1 MSRQNIST
9 STIAG
14 TIAFRNTSLANKFLL
29 SAGYGPSRSPEEIA
43 YKLNN
48 YIASFGEAAL
58 ESLAEIHPDRDV
70 VLLSAPKPENKPAP
84 QIENMNMCGGHNNYH
99 NCNGGGCNCNKQSAP
114 MHFNATG
121 DETTAL
127 KSTNILD
134 QKSIMMIGLFCITA
148 ISIVALTRKGA

>member
-1 MSRQNIST
+1 MPKENIAT

-14 TIAFRNTSLANKFLL
+14 TIAFRNTDLANKFLL
-29 SAGYGPSRSPEEIA
+29 QAGYTPSRSPEEVA

-48 YIASFGEAAL
+48 YIAQFGEPAL
-58 ESLAEIHPDRDV
+58 EALAEIHPDRDV

-99 NCNGGGCNCNKQSAP
+99 NCNGGACSCNRPKQNY
-114 MHFNATG
+114 FNATG
-121 DETTAL
+121 DDSPAL

-148 ISIVALTRKGA
+148 ISIVALTRKIQ